1 MKRVLPYVKPYFGY
15 ALGALLCAAVN
26 VSLALLAPVLVGGA
40 IDYIIG
46 KGSVDF
52 ASVMTILIT
61 LAAVIAGSALFSWI
75 MGLCTNALSYYT
87 VRDIRRDVFLKFNT
101 SQTSFADSNPH
112 GDLISRIIN
121 DVDAL
126 GDGLLQAVTQLFTG
140 VITIIGT
147 LCFMIS
153 INYKIAIA
161 VVLVTPLSLFAAAFI
176 GRLSSRK
183 FREQQRLQGELGG
196 IAEELISNQR
206 LVKAFCY
213 EEESL
218 TRFDRVNNEFYTVG
232 QKAQFAGSLANPTTR
247 FVNGIVYASVGVIG
261 ALSAVGRA
269 LSIGQISCFLSYA
282 NQYTKPFNEVTGVL
296 TQFQTALASV
306 KRIFDVIDGAPDE
319 ESPKTPVPMQDCKG
333 SVEFKNVSFSYTP
346 NQRLIENLSFSV
358 KAGQRV
364 AIVGPTGCGK
374 TTLINLLMRFY
385 DVTGGE
391 ILLDGVDIR
400 EIDLEKLRSKY
411 GMVLQES
418 WLFNATVMDNLRYGN
433 ENATDEE
440 IIRAAKL
447 CHAHDFISRLPDG
460 YQTIINREGSNLSNG
475 QRQLLCIA
483 RVMLTDPAVLILD
496 EATSSIDTLTEKRVQ
511 SAFAKLMEGR
521 TSFIV
526 AHRLST
532 IVNSDKIL
540 VMKDGDVIEQG
551 THSELMEKRGFYY
564 TLQTASAPA
573 AK

>member
-153 INYKIAIA
+153 INYKIALA

-196 IAEELISNQR
+196 VAEELISNQR

-261 ALSAVGRA
+261 ALSAVGGA

-319 ESPKTPVPMQDCKG
+319 ESPKNPVPMEDCKG

-460 YQTIINREGSNLSNG
+460 YQTVINREGSNLSNG

-551 THSELMEKRGFYY
+551 THSELMGKRGFYY